1 MRAGV
6 DKGDTNAIC
15 ALLPDI
21 HITIRHGERG
31 QKMLLNGEDV
41 TSSIREHAV
50 SAWASAVS
58 AVPQVRAFLLDMQR
72 SFAREHNVIMD
83 GRDIGTVVLPDA
95 AVKIFLTASPED
107 RARRRYEEL
116 RQAGQDVDYATI
128 LKDVHERDL
137 NDSIRA
143 AAPLRPAGDA
153 VIADTTGNTLDQS
166 INLITSII
174 EERIARDRL

>member
-1 MRAGV
+1 
-6 DKGDTNAIC
+6 
-15 ALLPDI
+15 
-21 HITIRHGERG
+21 
-31 QKMLLNGEDV
+31 MLF
-41 TSSIREHAV
+41 
-50 SAWASAVS
+50 
-58 AVPQVRAFLLDMQR
+58 PQVRAFLLDMQR

-128 LKDVHERDL
+128 LKDVNERDL
-137 NDSIRA
+137 NDSMRA